1 MQKKN
6 KTSTKNQLKLMRLT
20 RKKGRRSRKGLK
32 KVNLKSTEVAEKNK
46 LLKKKKKVKQGK
58 KTEKE
63 MWDQL
68 RELNKGFN
76 DIKKHKKK
84 AKTMSETILG

>member
-20 RKKGRRSRKGLK
+20 RKKGRSRKGLK
-32 KVNLKSTEVAEKNK
+32 KVNLKSREVAEKNK

-84 AKTMSETILG
+84 GKTMSETILG

>member
-32 KVNLKSTEVAEKNK
+32 KVNLKSREVAEKNK

>member
-32 KVNLKSTEVAEKNK
+32 KVNLKSRKVAEKNK

>member
-6 KTSTKNQLKLMRLT
+6 TTSTKNQLKLMRLT

-32 KVNLKSTEVAEKNK
+32 KVNLKSREVAEKNK

>member
-1 MQKKN
+1 MQKKI

-32 KVNLKSTEVAEKNK
+32 KVNLKSREVAEKNK

>member
-1 MQKKN
+1 M
-6 KTSTKNQLKLMRLT
+6 
-20 RKKGRRSRKGLK
+20 
-32 KVNLKSTEVAEKNK
+32 AEKNK

>member
-32 KVNLKSTEVAEKNK
+32 KVNLKSREVAGKNK

>member
-6 KTSTKNQLKLMRLT
+6 KTSTKNQLKLMCLT

-32 KVNLKSTEVAEKNK
+32 KVNLKSREVAEKNK

-68 RELNKGFN
+68 REPNKGFN
-76 DIKKHKKK
+76 DIKKH
-84 AKTMSETILG
+84 

>member
-32 KVNLKSTEVAEKNK
+32 KVNLKSREVAEKNK
-46 LLKKKKKVKQGK
+46 AAEEKKESQTGQK
-58 KTEKE
+58 
-63 MWDQL
+63 
-68 RELNKGFN
+68 N
-76 DIKKHKKK
+76 
-84 AKTMSETILG
+84 

>member
-1 MQKKN
+1 M
-6 KTSTKNQLKLMRLT
+6 
-20 RKKGRRSRKGLK
+20 K
-32 KVNLKSTEVAEKNK
+32 KVNLKSREVAEKNK

>member
-6 KTSTKNQLKLMRLT
+6 KTSTKNQLKLMHLT

-32 KVNLKSTEVAEKNK
+32 KVNLKSREVAEKNK

>member
-6 KTSTKNQLKLMRLT
+6 KTSTKNQLKLIRLT

-32 KVNLKSTEVAEKNK
+32 KVNLKSREVAEKNK

>member
-20 RKKGRRSRKGLK
+20 RKKGRSRKGLK
-32 KVNLKSTEVAEKNK
+32 KVNLKSREVAEKNK

>member
-1 MQKKN
+1 M
-6 KTSTKNQLKLMRLT
+6 
-20 RKKGRRSRKGLK
+20 K
-32 KVNLKSTEVAEKNK
+32 KVNLKSREVAEKNK

-84 AKTMSETILG
+84 GKTMSETILG

>member
-6 KTSTKNQLKLMRLT
+6 KTSTKKQLKLMRLT

-32 KVNLKSTEVAEKNK
+32 KVNLKSREVAEKNK